1 MIGFRKKHIMENILV
16 PCDFSKPA
24 EEAFKFAVQL
34 AKRASAE
41 VHVLYV
47 IDITFLRGNPS
58 LDSSYAFN
66 LNFIKEMEQEM
77 EDKFARMRDQY
88 TPSMVNVRFKH
99 TISSLTLEI
108 GNYVKANNIDLI
120 VMGTHGE
127 GGAVVGSNVS
137 KVVRH
142 ATVPVFSIHTA
153 PGKEIENIVFPVI
166 PDQNQKDLAVEV
178 KKLQRLFHARLHLLY
193 VNTPL
198 FIKPDRS
205 AIEALQKFADG
216 FGLQNYTLNVRAD
229 YNAEDG
235 ITHFSREINADMIAM
250 GTHSLKGFWHL
261 LIGSITEDVAN
272 HLPIPVWTYSLK

>member
-1 MIGFRKKHIMENILV
+1 MENILV

-66 LNFIKEMEQEM
+66 LNFIKEMEQES
-77 EDKFARMRDQY
+77 EVKFACMRDKY
-88 TPSMVNVRFKH
+88 TPSMVNVKFKH
-99 TISSLTLEI
+99 TISSLTSEVE
-108 GNYVKANNIDLI
+108 NYAAANAIDLI

-127 GGAVVGSNVS
+127 GGAVVGSNIS
-137 KVVRH
+137 KVVRY
-142 ATVPVFSIHTA
+142 ATVPLISIHTA
-153 PGKEIENIVFPVI
+153 PEKDIEDIVFPI
-166 PDQNQKDLAVEV
+166 MPGQNQKSLAEEV
-178 KKLQRLFHARLHLLY
+178 KKLQQFFHARLHLLY

-198 FIKPDRS
+198 FLKPDRL
-205 AIEALQKFADG
+205 AIHDLQKFVDELG
-216 FGLQNYTLNVRAD
+216 IQNYTLNVRAD

-235 ITHFSREINADMIAM
+235 ITHFSREIQADMIAM
-250 GTHSLKGFWHL
+250 GTHSWKGFWHL
-261 LIGSITEDVAN
+261 LIGSVTEDVAN
-272 HLPIPVWTYSLK
+272 HLPIPVWTYSIK